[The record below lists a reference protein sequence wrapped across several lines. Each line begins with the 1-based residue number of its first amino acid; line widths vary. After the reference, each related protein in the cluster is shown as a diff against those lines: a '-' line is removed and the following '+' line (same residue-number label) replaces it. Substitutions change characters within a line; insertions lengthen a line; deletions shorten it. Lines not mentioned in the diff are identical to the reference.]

1 MIPTPVNRQFVH
13 PPRHGL
19 KPEGVTPATPG
30 EKIKPVCPLFSK
42 WQIGLGQRLKP
53 YRGGA
58 APPQGERSV
67 PLRGSTQRGV
77 PSGRFFGDF
86 LIGEKVTRGAGRS
99 ARIGGGRDHR
109 PCINLPRGAEHG
121 KAMLSRSAR
130 IRRRRGCQP
139 RINPPGPQ
147 GPRPSHGERRG
158 APAPRVELGA
168 GSARQLTGRL
178 LCFTI
183 GIKFYWNMVES
194 R

>member
-1 MIPTPVNRQFVH
+1 MPRLANRRS
-13 PPRHGL
+13 PRHGL
-19 KPEGVTPATPG
+19 KPEGVPSANPG
-30 EKIKPVCPLFSK
+30 EKIKPVCSLFSK

-99 ARIGGGRDHR
+99 ARIGGCRDYG
-109 PCINLPRGAEHG
+109 PC
-121 KAMLSRSAR
+121 
-130 IRRRRGCQP
+130 
-139 RINPPGPQ
+139 INPPGPQ